1 MISLTFNRESRWQLV
16 FFSNMSFNFI
26 YIYDSSFY
34 GVILFYMFQCWI
46 HDHWGVHQSQH
57 DKQLYQVDL
66 WLLQVMLISSTNLS
80 LSSPYRRIAWGVLF
94 NLMSCC
100 RGHCFSASPIWM
112 YDKSKSD
119 FWKRELWQW
128 NLTLCNVSR
137 VVRTTPLNQGTGVI
151 VLGYR
156 LFL

>member
-80 LSSPYRRIAWGVLF
+80 LSSPYRRIAWGGLF

-100 RGHCFSASPIWM
+100 RGGTVLVHPPFECMTKVNLIFGRENYGNEILFSV
-112 YDKSKSD
+112 K
-119 FWKRELWQW
+119 L
-128 NLTLCNVSR
+128 
-137 VVRTTPLNQGTGVI
+137 VV
-151 VLGYR
+151 
-156 LFL
+156 